1 MTTLYLIL
9 LTYVRPTEEVTA
21 HVEEHRAYLRRAYA
35 EGHFI
40 VSGPR
45 APATGGV
52 ILARAAS
59 EEGAWDLIRVDP
71 FYQQGIAE
79 YQVIAFDALWSAPD
93 FAALLAPLPPTQAGQ
108 GDAS

>member
-1 MTTLYLIL
+1 MTTTLYLIL
-9 LTYVRPTEEVTA
+9 LTYVRPSEEVTT
-21 HVEEHRAYLRRAYA
+21 HLEEHRAYLRRAYA

-59 EEGAWDLIRVDP
+59 EEAVWDLIRADP
-71 FYQQGIAE
+71 FHQQGIAE

-93 FAALLAPLPPTQAGQ
+93 FAPFLTPPPPAAGE